1 MKRNKRIV
9 IKPADKNLG
18 LVVLDAPMYRDMC
31 LSHLV
36 DTNTYT
42 AVPSYNPSD
51 SYFSLRRI
59 LLNHGQ
65 LYKQNHSSTTEP
77 SLTKLAASLLQLE
90 NRKELRIPPFYC
102 IPKLHKGKKNPLPS
116 RPIISAPSSVTYHTS
131 CYLSNEL
138 LPIVEKLSTVC
149 TSSRQVIRDLHSL
162 EVPDDHIILCADVTS
177 LYPSIPI
184 DFGLNAVRQIL
195 LRHNSFSPKRIDF
208 LLSLLSWVLHNN
220 YCTFNGTIYLQ
231 IKGTAMGTPV
241 AVAYANIVLYF
252 IETPILSSLEYSLYR
267 RYIDDMFAALSRS
280 HAIEFVQ
287 RFNATNPSIQL
298 EAVTYELSG
307 IFLDL
312 DVSLVPSSN
321 AGYFVFKH
329 TLYQKPS
336 NKYQYIPPLSN
347 HRPHVFFNFILQV
360 LKRYRLAC
368 TDVSSFEHLVV
379 LFRDRL
385 QRRGYTPQM
394 LSTAL
399 RILPSRQELLDR
411 LLNPP
416 PTHAKPT
423 PPIVVLNLPTLR
435 PNPNWRTVF
444 RLPIT
449 ITDLPEF
456 KQAYGESNI
465 VIGHCNAP
473 SVARYIT
480 SSNYSTNNSIPSI

>member
-1 MKRNKRIV
+1 M

-18 LVVLDAPMYRDMC
+18 LVVLDAPVYRDMC

-51 SYFSLRRI
+51 SYFRLRSI
-59 LLNHGQ
+59 LRQHGQ
-65 LYKQNHSSTTEP
+65 LYKQSRSSAEP

-90 NRKELRIPPFYC
+90 GRKELRIPPFYC
-102 IPKLHKGKKNPLPS
+102 IPKLHKGKTNPLPS

-138 LPIVEKLSTVC
+138 LPIIEKLPTVC

-184 DFGLNAVRQIL
+184 DFGLNAVRQTL
-195 LRHNSFSPKRIDF
+195 LRLNSFPPKRIDF
-208 LLSLLSWVLHNN
+208 LISLLSWVLHNN
-220 YCTFNGTIYLQ
+220 YCTFNGTIYHQ

-252 IETPILSSLEYSLYR
+252 IESPILSSLEYSLYR
-267 RYIDDMFAALSRS
+267 RYIDDMFAALSRR
-280 HAIEFVQ
+280 HAIDFVR

-312 DVSLVPSSN
+312 DARLVPSSR

-329 TLYQKPS
+329 TLYQKPI

-347 HRPHVFFNFILQV
+347 HRPHVFSNFILQE

-368 TDVSSFEHLVV
+368 TEDASFEHLVV

-399 RILPSRQELLDR
+399 RVLPSRQTLLDL

-416 PTHAKPT
+416 PTHDAAPT
-423 PPIVVLNLPTLR
+423 PPIIVLNLPSLR

-444 RLPIT
+444 SLPMT

-456 KQAYGESNI
+456 KQAYGEVNI
-465 VIGHCNAP
+465 VIGHRNAP
-473 SVARYIT
+473 SIARYIT
-480 SSNYSTNNSIPSI
+480 SSNYSTNNSIPST